1 MLKKLCSILIAI
13 ALVSVVTM
21 RPALAKSDNDKQS
34 RDAEKIKVGVHKLG
48 TGTEARVEVKLRDGT
63 KLKGYISEANVDR
76 FVVVDAKTGASIPV
90 VYPQVKQVKGNNLST
105 GVKIAIV
112 VGIILLVSTILGAA
126 RVLP

>member
-1 MLKKLCSILIAI
+1 MLKKLCSILIAC

-34 RDAEKIKVGVHKLG
+34 RAAEKVKVGILKLG

-63 KLKGYISEANVDR
+63 KLKGYISETNEDS

-90 VYPQVKQVKGNNLST
+90 AYPQVKQVKGNNLSN
-105 GVKIAIV
+105 GAKLAIA
-112 VGIILLVSTILGAA
+112 VGIIVAIVLGV
-126 RVLP
+126 VLTRGK